1 MLNSVTVLG
10 SGIEISA
17 DAFCA
22 CQSLASLFVAGDAP
36 ILAPA
41 AFAYD
46 TNAIAYYLDSAT
58 GWSEFTESSGIP
70 AVLWNAVIQTSDG
83 NFGVRN
89 GQFGFDIMG
98 TINIPIVV
106 ESCSNLANPVWVPLQ
121 SLTLTNGLFY
131 FSEPFQPD
139 TAGRFY
145 RISSP

>member
-1 MLNSVTVLG
+1 LG
-10 SGIEISA
+10 SGIEISP
-17 DAFCA
+17 DAFFA
-22 CQSLASLFVAGDAP
+22 CESLASLFVAGDAP

-46 TNAIAYYLDSAT
+46 TNAIAYYLDGTT

-70 AVLWNAVIQTSDG
+70 AVLWNPVIQASDG

-89 GQFGFDIMG
+89 GQFGFDITG
-98 TINIPIVV
+98 TTNIPIVV
-106 ESCSNLANPVWVPLQ
+106 EACTNLANPVWTSLQ

-131 FSEPFQPD
+131 FAEQFQSNE
-139 TAGRFY
+139 ASRFY